1 MVSTISYAMPAGVLG
16 GLCAGMIL
24 FIWWWFPRTWKR
36 GVARENAELD
46 ALDSQEHRDRAVNHA
61 KSIIDNY
68 RERIKQ
74 EQLAKSG
81 NAPSTE
87 AGDLEAQ
94 HSAMNAEVHDTN
106 KSPTP
111 HVDVAPTTT
120 I

>member
-1 MVSTISYAMPAGVLG
+1 MVSTVSYAMPAGVLG
-16 GLCAGMIL
+16 GLCAAMIL

-36 GVARENAELD
+36 GVAQENAELD
-46 ALDSQEHRDRAVNHA
+46 GVGSAERREQAVSHA

-81 NAPSTE
+81 NALSNEPGDIEAQNTTTSTE
-87 AGDLEAQ
+87 LKSMNKY
-94 HSAMNAEVHDTN
+94 HSA
-106 KSPTP
+106 
-111 HVDVAPTTT
+111 HVDVAPATT